1 MPLEDC
7 GLTRLQRLAL
17 WVYSLIMRG
26 LVPLLRRKLR
36 RRGQAELGYLLHVE
50 QRLGH
55 YPGLPASSGWLWVHA
70 VSLGET
76 RAAGLLLTALR
87 AQMPGLRVLLT
98 HGTATGR
105 AEGAKW
111 LAPGDVQVWQ
121 PWDTP
126 EAVARFLAHFRPAL
140 GVLMETEVWPNW
152 VRGCRAQGVP
162 LWLVNARLS
171 AKSLHQAQRMGGLA
185 RPAYAGLHAVLA
197 QTPADADR
205 LRQLGAAVRGVLG
218 NLKFDVTPDAA
229 QLGQG
234 RRWREAAGG
243 RAVVMLASSRE
254 GEEALWLQALRAQ
267 PWAQQ
272 VLWLVV
278 PRHPQRFDE
287 VARLIQSAGLS
298 VFRRSEWRD
307 DSPDAAARANVWLG
321 DSLGEMQAYYAMA
334 DLAWLGGSFMP
345 LGGQNLI
352 EAAACGCPVLMG
364 PHTFNFADAAQQA
377 ADVGAAVRVA
387 DMDGAMRHTRQWLDD
402 AAALAQARQAGAEL
416 LRQGRGA
423 AQRCATLLLDEY
435 RQRTG
440 MAPPQV
446 EKAGLP

>member
-1 MPLEDC
+1 MPPEKH
-7 GLTRLQRLAL
+7 GLTLLQRWTLR
-17 WVYSLIMRG
+17 VYGVFMRC

-36 RRGQAELGYLLHVE
+36 RRGLAEPGYLAHME

-55 YPGLPASSGWLWVHA
+55 YPNLPPSSGWLWVHA

-76 RAAGLLLTALR
+76 RAAGLLLNALR

-105 AEGAKW
+105 AEGARW

-126 EAVARFLAHFRPAL
+126 DAVTRFLAHFRPTL

-152 VRGCRAQGVP
+152 VHTCRAQGVP

-171 AKSLHQAQRMGGLA
+171 AKSLHQAQRIRWLA
-185 RPAYAGLHAVLA
+185 EPAYAGLSAALA
-197 QTPADADR
+197 QTHADADR
-205 LRQLGAAVRGVLG
+205 LRQLGAHVQGVLG

-229 QLGQG
+229 QVALG
-234 RRWREAAGG
+234 RRWREAAGS
-243 RAVVMLASSRE
+243 RPVVMLASSRE
-254 GEEALWLQALRAQ
+254 GEEVLWLEAFRSQ

-287 VARLIQSAGLS
+287 VAGLIQQAGLT
-298 VFRRSEWRD
+298 VCRRSDWRND
-307 DSPDAAARANVWLG
+307 PPDTAASANVWLG
-321 DSLGEMQAYYAMA
+321 DSLGEMQTYYAMA

-352 EAAACGCPVLMG
+352 EAAACGCPVVMG
-364 PHTFNFADAAQQA
+364 PHTFNFAEAAQQA
-377 ADVGAAVRVA
+377 AAVGAAVQVP
-387 DMDGAMRHTRQWLDD
+387 DMSAAMAQTRQWLDD
-402 AAALAQARQAGAEL
+402 EAALLCARRAGDEWL
-416 LRQGRGA
+416 QLGRGA
-423 AQRCATLLLDEY
+423 TWRCATLLLDAY
-435 RQRTG
+435 GRLR
-440 MAPPQV
+440 APTSHR
-446 EKAGLP
+446 

>member
-1 MPLEDC
+1 MPPEVR
-7 GLTRLQRLAL
+7 GLTLLERWTL
-17 WVYSLIMRG
+17 WVYSLAMCC

-36 RRGQAELGYLLHVE
+36 RRGQAEPGYLAHVE

-55 YPGLPASSGWLWVHA
+55 YPGLPPSSGWLWVHA

-76 RAAGLLLTALR
+76 RAAGLLLSALR

-105 AEGAKW
+105 AEGARW

-126 EAVARFLAHFRPAL
+126 EAVARLLAHFRPTL

-152 VRGCRAQGVP
+152 VQACRAQGVP

-171 AKSLHQAQRMGGLA
+171 AKSLHQAQRMRWLA
-185 RPAYAGLHAVLA
+185 QPAYAGLHAVLA

-205 LRQLGAAVRGVLG
+205 LRQLGAQVQGVLG
-218 NLKFDVTPDAA
+218 NLKFDVTPDEA
-229 QLGQG
+229 QLAQG
-234 RRWREAAGG
+234 CRWREAAGG
-243 RAVVMLASSRE
+243 RPVVMLASSRE
-254 GEEALWLQALRAQ
+254 GEEALWLQALRTQ
-267 PWAQQ
+267 SWAQQ

-287 VARLIQSAGLS
+287 VADLIQQAGLT

-307 DSPDAAARANVWLG
+307 DPPDTAAHANVWLG

-334 DLAWLGGSFMP
+334 NLAWLGGSFMP

-364 PHTFNFADAAQQA
+364 PHTFNFTDAAQQA

-387 DMDGAMRHTRQWLDD
+387 DMDGAMAHTRHWLDD
-402 AAALAQARQAGAEL
+402 EAALAQAREAGAKL
-416 LRQGRGA
+416 LQQGRGA

-435 RQRTG
+435 RQRQ
-440 MAPPQV
+440 ARL
-446 EKAGLP
+446 A

>member
-1 MPLEDC
+1 MPPEDC

-17 WVYSLIMRG
+17 WVYSLAMRG
-26 LVPLLRRKLR
+26 LVPLLRRKLH
-36 RRGQAELGYLLHVE
+36 RRGQAEPGYLLHVE

-55 YPGLPASSGWLWVHA
+55 FPGLPKSSGWLWVHA

-152 VRGCRAQGVP
+152 VRACRAQGVP

-171 AKSLHQAQRMGGLA
+171 AKSLRQAVRMGGLA
-185 RPAYAGLHAVLA
+185 WPAYAGLQGVLA
-197 QTPADADR
+197 QTTADADR
-205 LRQLGAAVRGVLG
+205 LRQLGATVQAVLG
-218 NLKFDVTPDAA
+218 NLKFDVTADVE
-229 QLGQG
+229 QMRQG
-234 RRWREAAGG
+234 RQWRAASGG

-267 PWAQQ
+267 PWTQQ

-287 VARLIQSAGLS
+287 VARLIQGAGLS

-307 DSPDAAARANVWLG
+307 DSPDAAARADVWLG

-377 ADVGAAVRVA
+377 ADVGAAVQVA

-402 AAALAQARQAGAEL
+402 AAALAQARQAGVEL

-423 AQRCATLLLDEY
+423 AQRCAALLLDEY

-440 MAPPQV
+440 RAS
-446 EKAGLP
+446 